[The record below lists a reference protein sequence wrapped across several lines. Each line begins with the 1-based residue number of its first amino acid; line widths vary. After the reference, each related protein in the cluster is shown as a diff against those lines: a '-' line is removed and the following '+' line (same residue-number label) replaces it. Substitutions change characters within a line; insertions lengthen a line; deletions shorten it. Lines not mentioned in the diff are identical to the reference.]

1 MLAALDI
8 LKKYWGYDRFRPL
21 QEEIIE
27 SIINKKDT
35 LALLPTGGG
44 KSICFQVPGM
54 FFDGLCLVIS
64 PLIALMKDQVFQ
76 LNARNISAAAIYS
89 GQRSGEINEILENA
103 TNGNLKFLYV
113 SPERLK
119 ADAFINRVKYLPIS
133 LLAIDEAH
141 CISKW
146 GYDFRPAYL
155 KISEFRK
162 LIPHVPTIALTAT
175 ATLKVRKDIIDKL
188 ELKKTQVFLKSFAR
202 ENLSYSSIETE
213 LKEEKLLQIINS
225 IEGTAIVYAKTRN
238 RTVEFARFLKKHKIS
253 ADFYHAGLSLKERNK
268 KQDDWINNK
277 TRVVVSTNAF
287 GMGID
292 KADVRLVVHV
302 DLCENLEAYYQES
315 GRAGRDEKKAYAV
328 SLFNHSDIENLEHN
342 LDNKYPDDSFLSKIY
357 QSLINYYQQAFESNP
372 QKSFDFDLHSF
383 ASTFGL
389 NVYQTHYALK
399 LLESQGLIY
408 LSDAY
413 HNPPKLKFTASS
425 GQIFNFQNNSPK
437 SDLFIKTLLRIYGG
451 EIFTSYINISEKEIS
466 QAYLSPVEEVVKI
479 LEKMQQLELVDYI
492 PQKNASQLGFL
503 TEIQDPDRLSI
514 NHRELEERKINEKR
528 ALRAIKNYTLQ
539 KSKCRM
545 LFIQDYFD
553 ETSDKNCGICDVCI
567 EKKKKGILNNDSK
580 LIISQIEKILPCSI
594 AKIQKLVVADEN
606 HLKTIIDFNLKT
618 GLWAFDSQGLL
629 FRKD

>member
-1 MLAALDI
+1 MLAPIDI
-8 LKKYWGYDRFRPL
+8 LKKYWGYDQFRPL

-27 SIINKKDT
+27 SIICKNDT

-54 FFDGLCLVIS
+54 YFEGLCLVIS
-64 PLIALMKDQVFQ
+64 PLIALMKDQVYQ
-76 LNARNISAAAIYS
+76 LNLRNIAAAAIYS
-89 GQRSGEINEILENA
+89 GQKQGEINEILENA

-113 SPERLK
+113 SPERLR
-119 ADAFINRVKYLPIS
+119 AETFTYRIKYLPIS

-155 KISEFRK
+155 KIADFRK
-162 LIPHVPTIALTAT
+162 LIPNVPTIALTAT
-175 ATLKVRKDIIDKL
+175 ATLKVRKDIIEKL
-188 ELKKTQVFLKSFAR
+188 ELKKAQVFLKSFAR

-225 IEGTAIVYAKTRN
+225 INGSAIVYAKTRN
-238 RTVEFARFLKKHKIS
+238 RTVEFARFLSKNKIS

-268 KQDDWINNK
+268 KQDEWINNK
-277 TRVVVSTNAF
+277 TRVMVSTNAF

-328 SLFNHSDIENLEHN
+328 ALFNHSDIDNLEHN
-342 LDNKYPDDSFLSKIY
+342 LDHKYPEYSFLSKIY
-357 QSLINYYQQAFESNP
+357 QSLINYYQQAFESSPTN
-372 QKSFDFDLHSF
+372 SFDFDLHSF
-383 ASTFGL
+383 ASVFGL

-413 HNPPKLKFTASS
+413 HNPPKLKFTAPSS
-425 GQIFNFQNNSPK
+425 QVLNFQSNSPK
-437 SDLFIKTLLRIYGG
+437 SDFFIKTLLRIYGG

-466 QAYLSPVEEVVKI
+466 QAFLASIEEVIKM
-479 LEKMQQLELVDYI
+479 LEKMQQMELVDYI

-553 ETSDKNCGICDVCI
+553 ESSDKNCGICDICI
-567 EKKKKGILNNDSK
+567 EKKKNGILNKASSQ
-580 LIISQIEKILPCSI
+580 LIIEIEKLLPCSI
-594 AKIQKLVVADEN
+594 AKIQNQTKSDEE
-606 HLKTIIDFNLKT
+606 HLKAIIDFNLKS
-618 GLWAFDSQGLL
+618 GQWSFDSQGLL
-629 FRKD
+629 FRKN